1 MNTNIKIQ
9 IMKFKFMYLIGLAVA
24 AMPLLQSCSSD
35 DDPLQNSYT
44 AVVTVV
50 PMSDNSFELNLTN
63 TEKLIPSNL
72 KTSPFK
78 TKRYAHS

>member
-1 MNTNIKIQ
+1 
-9 IMKFKFMYLIGLAVA
+9 MKFKFMYLIGLAVA

-50 PMSDNSFELNLTN
+50 PMSDNGFELNLTN

-78 TKRYAHS
+78 NKVWRPEKY